1 MMIRMFQI
9 DAFTDRVFHG
19 NPAAV
24 CTLATWLPD
33 DTLQAIAAENN
44 LSETA
49 FYVYTPEGYELRWFT
64 PTTEVDLCGHATLAT
79 AWVLVNEFDVKK
91 QPLRFHTRS
100 GELQV
105 THNDNGMFTL
115 NFPCQSYRP
124 YMAPAELKQ
133 ALGTIIKSCW
143 IAEDILVEVES
154 EADVAALTPDFA
166 KFIGLPGRGVILTA
180 MGNDV
185 DFVSRWFGPKVGVLE
200 DPVTGSAHTLLT
212 PFWSGRLGKTTL
224 TAKQISKRGGE
235 LTCQLT
241 EDRVL
246 LSGQAVKAVE
256 GFFTLPEEQ

>member
-9 DAFTDRVFHG
+9 DAFTDRAFHG

-24 CTLATWLPD
+24 CALATWLPD
-33 DTLQAIAAENN
+33 EQLQAIAAENN

-49 FYVYTPEGYELRWFT
+49 FYVFTPKGYELRWFT

-91 QPLRFHTRS
+91 QPLCFHTRS
-100 GELQV
+100 GELEV
-105 THNDNGMFTL
+105 THDNAGMFTL

-124 YMAPAELKQ
+124 YMAPAELLQ
-133 ALGTIIKSCW
+133 ALQTSIKSCW
-143 IAEDILVEVES
+143 IAEDILVEVAS
-154 EADVAALTPDFA
+154 EQDVLALAPDFA
-166 KFIGLPGRGVILTA
+166 KFIGLPGRGVIVTA
-180 MGNDV
+180 AGEDV

-200 DPVTGSAHTLLT
+200 DPVTGSAHTLLA
-212 PFWSGRLGKTTL
+212 PFWAGRLGKSLL
-224 TAKQISKRGGE
+224 TAKQVSQRGGE

-246 LSGQAVKAVE
+246 LSGRAVKVIE
-256 GFFTLPEEQ
+256 GFFTLPDAE